1 MALLSTRCRS
11 AGLVFFRRAGA
22 ETPDPAFFSLFFLL
36 SSSLLSSLHARTQL
50 QTSPFLQIPSDL
62 ADKTSPFCCY

>member
-1 MALLSTRCRS
+1 MAGPFLSTRCR
-11 AGLVFFRRAGA
+11 RD
-22 ETPDPAFFSLFFLL
+22 TPASISLFFLL

-50 QTSPFLQIPSDL
+50 ETSPFLQIPSDL